1 MLFTPEMLVVM
12 GKFDDGNLF
21 CESTFDKYVK
31 GSGMAGKYPTKWPE
45 SEKAF
50 LWEIK
55 ENIIHFTR
63 YFE

>member
-1 MLFTPEMLVVM
+1 M